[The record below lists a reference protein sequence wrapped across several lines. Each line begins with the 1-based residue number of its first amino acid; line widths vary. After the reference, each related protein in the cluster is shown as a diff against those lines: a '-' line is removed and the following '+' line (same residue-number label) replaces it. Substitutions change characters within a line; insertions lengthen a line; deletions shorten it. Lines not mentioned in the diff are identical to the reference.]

1 MGIGVSGFKR
11 ITPIFH
17 HSTTP
22 ILLRFDA
29 VTLRFLARREMI
41 AAESGLGF

>member
-1 MGIGVSGFKR
+1 MGIGVSGFER

-22 ILLRFDA
+22 IRLRFDA
-29 VTLRFLARREMI
+29 VTFRLLAGHEMI
-41 AAESGLGF
+41 AA